1 MAILPKNLLVSL
13 EILLLF
19 HMIKGR
25 LDRYSAPV
33 LYQFR
38 VYLKDFESKD
48 SESKDFES
56 KDFESKDSKS
66 KDSELKDS
74 KSKDS
79 KSKDYKLKDFE

>member
-1 MAILPKNLLVSL
+1 MSL

-25 LDRYSAPV
+25 LDRYSATPV

-48 SESKDFES
+48 SELKDFES
-56 KDFESKDSKS
+56 KDYKL

-74 KSKDS
+74 KSKDF
-79 KSKDYKLKDFE
+79 KLKDFESKDS

>member
-1 MAILPKNLLVSL
+1 MSL

-25 LDRYSAPV
+25 LDRYSATPV

-48 SESKDFES
+48 SESKDSES
-56 KDFESKDSKS
+56 KDFESKDSKP
-66 KDSELKDS
+66 
-74 KSKDS
+74 
-79 KSKDYKLKDFE
+79 KDYKLKDFESKDS